1 MTMPVTMPTPSP
13 ETRKALANGVRTF
26 MEANDPLR
34 DLVKDAQA
42 VLRVFSLGLKSVATG
57 GKGIADAKPVGWRVM
72 VGGDSGQAVIA
83 HVHEAL
89 GDVPPR
95 MTGLSRGPEIG
106 TAIRVADLLNKLQ
119 EAQDQPYE
127 ARVLRVPGVPIEV
140 FWLKPASG
148 NGWVVP
154 FLTLTGGLE
163 VAGVYTMDDF
173 LRTIEPLA
181 NKRLAYDESSQA
193 EA

>member
-1 MTMPVTMPTPSP
+1 MSVTMPTPSQK
-13 ETRKALANGVRTF
+13 TREALANGVRTF

-34 DLVKDAQA
+34 DLVRDAQA
-42 VLRVFSLGLKSVATG
+42 VLQVFSLGLKSIASRAGVA
-57 GKGIADAKPVGWRVM
+57 AAKPVGWRVM
-72 VGGDSGQAVIA
+72 VGGDSDQAVIA

-89 GDVPPR
+89 GDDAAPR
-95 MTGLSRGPEIG
+95 MTALSRGQKVG
-106 TAIRVADLLNKLQ
+106 DAIRVADLLNRLQ
-119 EAQDQPYE
+119 QAQDQHYE
-127 ARVLRVPGVPIEV
+127 ARLLRVPGVQIEA

-148 NGWVVP
+148 DGWVVP